1 MYPVKKYLW
10 AHSCVPGAV
19 FKWRLDERIYR
30 RVDMVSP
37 ILQTL
42 LTLAEESGRQS
53 GDRADMGV
61 SVLAQGE

>member
-42 LTLAEESGRQS
+42 LTLAEERVVGSQETGLS
-53 GDRADMGV
+53 W
-61 SVLAQGE
+61 E

>member
-42 LTLAEESGRQS
+42 LTLAEARVVGSQETGLSW
-53 GDRADMGV
+53 
-61 SVLAQGE
+61 E